1 MKNNTFF
8 TENLILSQSRIAESK
23 KSYHIALDKN
33 EQSIDV
39 PEELKMEVLNDLFGK
54 QWNRY
59 PEADLSK
66 LESKIANYCGANPQQ
81 VLAAPG
87 SASIITA
94 MLNYFAINKKNIHI
108 ALPSYSL
115 FEYHCNT
122 YNIPYTPWFLNQNLE
137 FDYDNFPQLSAGDIL
152 IITSPNNPTG
162 NTIDQQQ
169 LEKILQTFPESLIV
183 LDGVYTEFAHNDVTH
198 LIHQYENFIML
209 RSFSKAF
216 PIAGLRL
223 GYLCANERMVATF
236 RKLMLPFSITP
247 FTMSFAM
254 TMLFDNEFTAHASQQ
269 VEEMIAERVRM
280 TNILNGKQYNALCK
294 VYPSQGNFILLRIF
308 DKEIFHKTLNTLDN
322 QGIKVLNTSNNH
334 LLHNTM
340 RISIGSFL
348 ENEQVL
354 SSILSELETFVHMKS
369 YELSA
374 KSN

>member
-1 MKNNTFF
+1 MKNNNFF
-8 TENLILSQSRIAESK
+8 TENLILSKSRIAETK
-23 KSYHIALDKN
+23 KSYHIFLDKN

-39 PEELKMEVLNDLFGK
+39 PEELKMEVLNDLFSK

-59 PEADLSK
+59 PEANLSI

-81 VLAAPG
+81 VMAAPG

-94 MLNYFAINKKNIHI
+94 MINYFAINKKNIHI

-137 FDYDNFPQLSAGDIL
+137 FDYDNIPHLSAGDIL

-162 NTIDQQQ
+162 NTIDQLQ
-169 LEKILQTFPESLIV
+169 LEKLLQTFPESLIV
-183 LDGVYTEFAHNDVTH
+183 LDGVYTEFAHKDLTH

-223 GYLCANERMVATF
+223 GYLCANEKVVATF

-254 TMLFDNEFTAHASQQ
+254 TMLFDNEFTAHAAQQ
-269 VEEMIAERVRM
+269 VENMIAERERI
-280 TNILNGKQYNALCK
+280 TNVLNAKHYSALCK
-294 VYPSQGNFILLRIF
+294 VYPSQGNFVLLRIF

-322 QGIKVLNTSNNH
+322 QGIKVLNTSNTH
-334 LLHNTM
+334 LLCNTM
-340 RISIGSFL
+340 RISIGTFL

-354 SSILSELETFVHMKS
+354 SAILNEFETNLCVKASELA
-369 YELSA
+369 L
-374 KSN
+374 N